1 MTRNVGNA
9 PTGDAP
15 VAGAQT
21 LVAPDDVAVVESV
34 DASLEHAESPEA
46 KSHRISMG
54 VLLAVIGVLLL
65 VLATRTHGTARF
77 ALSGALDAVQLPTF
91 PLPGAAT
98 IVVGAILCLLSAAAL
113 FAHAPAKLRVW
124 LNVLAGIGV
133 VVGFATWMA
142 AAGTNHLPFPLSN
155 QLNGTML
162 YATPLIL
169 GALAGVMGE
178 NAGVVNVAIEGQ
190 FLTGAF
196 AAALV
201 GTITH
206 SIVIAVIAGMLVG
219 MLMGV
224 LLALFSIKYLV
235 DQVVLGVVLNLF
247 ATGLTGFLYSLFMS
261 TNQAAYNQA
270 PTMKALA
277 IPGLSKIPFIGP
289 IVFEQ
294 TFLAYLALVCI
305 LIVWFLLNRTKWG
318 LRVRAVGEH
327 PEAAETVGINVRAI
341 RWQAVLVG
349 GLLAG
354 LGGTFF
360 TIGSTVATG
369 QFNKGMTVGN
379 GFIALAALIM
389 GRWKPG
395 LAALMALLFGF
406 VQSLGNQGGTL
417 GVPMDSNIL
426 GALPYIVTVIAVAG
440 FIGRV
445 VAPKADGINYTK

>member
-1 MTRNVGNA
+1 MTQPLE
-9 PTGDAP
+9 PTLSATTGTS
-15 VAGAQT
+15 VM
-21 LVAPDDVAVVESV
+21 ESV
-34 DASLEHAESPEA
+34 GASLEHAESPEA
-46 KSHRISMG
+46 KGHRISMG
-54 VLLAVIGVLLL
+54 ALLAVIGLLYL
-65 VLATRTHGTARF
+65 WLGSATHGKASF
-77 ALSGALDAVQLPTF
+77 ALSQAFDPVKLPTF
-91 PLPGAAT
+91 TLPGAGT
-98 IVVGAILCLLSAAAL
+98 VFVGAILCLLAAAAL
-113 FAHAPAKLRVW
+113 LIKDAPPKMRVW
-124 LNVLAGIGV
+124 LNVLAGLGV
-133 VVGFATWMA
+133 VFGFMAWIAAVGHQTFQ
-142 AAGTNHLPFPLSN
+142 LSF
-155 QLNGTML
+155 QLNGTMA

-206 SIVIAVIAGMLVG
+206 SIVAALIAGALTGVV
-219 MLMGV
+219 MGV

-247 ATGLTGFLYSLFMS
+247 ASGLTGFLYTQFMS
-261 TNQAAYNQA
+261 TNQQRFNMA
-270 PTMKALA
+270 PQMSDIS
-277 IPGLSKIPFIGP
+277 IPLLSRIPFFGP
-289 IVFEQ
+289 IIFKQ
-294 TFLAYLALVCI
+294 TILAYLALICI
-305 LIVWFLLNRTKWG
+305 LIVWFLLRRTKWG

-354 LGGTFF
+354 LGGCYF
-360 TIGSTVATG
+360 TVGTTG
-369 QFNKGMTVGN
+369 QFVKDISSGY

-406 VQSLGNQGGTL
+406 VTNLGNQTGS
-417 GVPMDSNIL
+417 VPMNPNIL
-426 GALPYIVTVIAVAG
+426 AALPYIVTVIAVAG
-440 FIGRV
+440 FVGRV
-445 VAPKADGINYTK
+445 VAPKADGVNYVK